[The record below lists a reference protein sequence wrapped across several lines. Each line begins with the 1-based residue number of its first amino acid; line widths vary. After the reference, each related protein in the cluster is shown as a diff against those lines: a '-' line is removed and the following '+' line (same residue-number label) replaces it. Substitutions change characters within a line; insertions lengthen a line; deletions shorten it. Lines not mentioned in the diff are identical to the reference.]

1 MLNQSDGQGPGGLR
15 QGTKLALI
23 VAAGFLAVAVYY
35 FVSPTNFVG
44 KDGSLFGCGSPISP
58 NTERLGKGQ
67 CSIVEGVAMH
77 KALLYLALA
86 LLTAGLGYLL
96 FGASSSPRSPRSR
109 DRYED
114 YDEDDDAVDRRAPK
128 ARRPRLGDE
137 DEASQTVRRPRLGDE
152 DEPSATES
160 KVRTRLVE
168 DEPRERRRTHRYDD
182 DAFGS
187 VRD

>member
-44 KDGSLFGCGSPISP
+44 KDGSLFGCGSPVSP
-58 NTERLGKGQ
+58 NSERLGKGQ

-96 FGASSSPRSPRSR
+96 FGASSSPRSSRSR

-114 YDEDDDAVDRRAPK
+114 YDDDDDIERRVPKARRERLGDEDEAPQT

-137 DEASQTVRRPRLGDE
+137 DES
-152 DEPSATES
+152 SAAET
-160 KVRTRLVE
+160 KVRTRLVD
-168 DEPRERRRTHRYDD
+168 DEPRERRRTNRYDD
-182 DAFGS
+182 AFDS